1 MKHIT
6 LLSFAAALWLAPLPI
21 AQHQLIQAYIQTP
34 PNGQTR
40 NEVTPVSKTFL
51 VDSHPRTALV
61 YPNSAPAPKTG
72 APLLLVFHGHGGRV
86 EGTARR
92 FNLQQLWPE
101 AVVVYLQGL
110 PGVVGITDAE
120 GKLPGWQKN
129 SGELGDR
136 DVKFVDAALEQIQ
149 KQYQTDPN
157 RVYALGHS
165 NGARFVNVLWKM
177 RGEKFAAFCSSSGQG
192 GLMLRG
198 ATPKPIFIIAGE
210 KDQLVPYQ
218 GQVMSVELTR
228 RLLETDSSKA
238 KTEGY
243 TRTEPG
249 INGTELVTYLH
260 PGGHEFPPAALP
272 LAVKFFQRHTKR

>member
-1 MKHIT
+1 MKCIVLSLLAATLCLT
-6 LLSFAAALWLAPLPI
+6 LLSIAELHPSSVI
-21 AQHQLIQAYIQTP
+21 AQAQQKVQA
-34 PNGQTR
+34 R
-40 NEVTPVSKTFL
+40 NEAAPVNQTYT
-51 VDSHPRTALV
+51 VDGQRRMALI
-61 YPNSAPAPKTG
+61 YPNSATAPKTG

-129 SGELGDR
+129 PGELGDR
-136 DVKFVDAALEQIQ
+136 DVKFVDAVLEQIQ
-149 KQYQTDPN
+149 KQYKTDPQ

-165 NGARFVNVLWKM
+165 NGSRFVNVLWKM
-177 RGEKFAAFCSSSGQG
+177 RGEKFAAFCAASGPG
-192 GLMLRG
+192 GLMVSG
-198 ATPKPIFIIAGE
+198 AVPKPIFMIAGE

-218 GQVMSVELTR
+218 GQVMSIEFVR
-228 RLLETDSSKA
+228 RLLQTDSSKA

-249 INGTELVTYLH
+249 INGTELMTYLH
-260 PGGHEFPPAALP
+260 PGGHEFPPEALP
-272 LAVKFFQRHTKR
+272 LAVQFFQRHTKR

>member
-1 MKHIT
+1 MMKYVR
-6 LLSFAAALWLAPLPI
+6 LSVAIACVPLALWLTTGVYGHAARPQSQVSRVEPI
-21 AQHQLIQAYIQTP
+21 NQTFTID
-34 PNGQTR
+34 GVR
-40 NEVTPVSKTFL
+40 
-51 VDSHPRTALV
+51 RTALI
-61 YPNSAPAPKTG
+61 YPAPTSASKTG

-129 SGELGDR
+129 PGELDDR
-136 DVKFVDAALEQIQ
+136 DVKFVDVALEQIQ

-177 RGEKFAAFCSSSGQG
+177 RGEKFAAFCSASGQG

-210 KDQLVPYQ
+210 KDPLVPYQ
-218 GQVMSVELTR
+218 GQVMSIELTR

-243 TRTEPG
+243 TRIEPG
-249 INGTELVTYLH
+249 INGTELMTYLH
-260 PGGHEFPPAALP
+260 PGGHEFPPEAFP

>member
-1 MKHIT
+1 M
-6 LLSFAAALWLAPLPI
+6 
-21 AQHQLIQAYIQTP
+21 QTP
-34 PNGQTR
+34 PRNQAGNEAAPVNQTFTVEGQR
-40 NEVTPVSKTFL
+40 
-51 VDSHPRTALV
+51 RTALI
-61 YPNSAPAPKTG
+61 YRNSAPAPKTG

-110 PGVVGITDAE
+110 TGVAGITDRE

-129 SGELGDR
+129 PGELGDR
-136 DVKFVDAALEQIQ
+136 DVKFVDVALEQIQ

-177 RGEKFAAFCSSSGQG
+177 RGEKFAAFCSASGQG

-210 KDQLVPYQ
+210 KDPLVPYQ
-218 GQVMSVELTR
+218 GQVMSIELTR

-243 TRTEPG
+243 ARTEPG

-260 PGGHEFPPAALP
+260 PGGHEFPPEALP

>member
-1 MKHIT
+1 MQQA
-6 LLSFAAALWLAPLPI
+6 LLSLMIICLFVALQLGAAVRHTAQPI
-21 AQHQLIQAYIQTP
+21 
-34 PNGQTR
+34 
-40 NEVTPVSKTFL
+40 EPVNQSFI
-51 VDSHPRTALV
+51 VDGLRRTALI
-61 YPNSAPAPKTG
+61 YPNAVPAPKTG

-86 EGTARR
+86 RGTARR
-92 FNLQQLWPE
+92 FNLQGLWPE
-101 AVVVYLQGL
+101 AVVAYLQGL

-129 SGELGDR
+129 PGELSDR
-136 DVKFVDAALEQIQ
+136 DVKFVDAALDQIQ
-149 KQYQTDPN
+149 KQYKTDPN

-177 RGEKFAAFCSSSGQG
+177 RAEKFAAFCSAAGQG

-210 KDQLVPYQ
+210 KDQLVPYR
-218 GQVMSVELTR
+218 GQLLSVELIR

-243 TRTEPG
+243 LRTEPG
-249 INGTELVTYLH
+249 INGTELMTYLH
-260 PGGHEFPPAALP
+260 PGGHEFPQAALP
-272 LAVKFFQRHTKR
+272 LAVRFFKRHTKH